1 LAVVV
6 AVAVEPAS
14 ASVLVLVVAVEEE
27 AVVASVSDLAQS
39 NTRDRRK
46 AQRR

>member
-1 LAVVV
+1 VVVEAAAVAPASVSVVEVAEAEVV
-6 AVAVEPAS
+6 AVAAW
-14 ASVLVLVVAVEEE
+14 VL
-27 AVVASVSDLAQS
+27 DLAQS